1 MTYEQILL
9 VSLNSEEKEQE
20 SPKEV
25 SHSPLISKQ
34 FIPIV
39 LIFSKIELLLQ
50 IEHKYFYFYQNLPHL
65 GITFLLLK
73 YCVELHL
80 DEKCFQYIV

>member
-1 MTYEQILL
+1 MTYEQNFLEL
-9 VSLNSEEKEQE
+9 LNSEEKEQE

-25 SHSPLISKQ
+25 SHSPLVSKQ

-50 IEHKYFYFYQNLPHL
+50 SNHNIFIIIKSYH
-65 GITFLLLK
+65 I
-73 YCVELHL
+73 
-80 DEKCFQYIV
+80 